1 MVGGNLYQ
9 PFWDT
14 HTRLD
19 LSRMYSLLLRIPNGL
34 EPLRKKFEEHVRRSG
49 LAAVQKVIPTPG
61 ADADAGKQDLLV

>member
-1 MVGGNLYQ
+1 
-9 PFWDT
+9 
-14 HTRLD
+14 
-19 LSRMYSLLLRIPNGL
+19 MYSLLLRIPNGL